1 MWLWSSYYD
10 ADTFSVLAEDNK
22 HNLSVLSSNIQWIH
36 SKFSELEG
44 FVDELSTLNNFKFKI
59 ICLQESWLSEND
71 DLSLI
76 QLKGY
81 DCIAQGKSCSN
92 KGGLITY
99 VDQHIKYEVLI
110 NLNTYGNWEGQL
122 IQVNGG
128 GLTQTFTIGNI
139 YRPPRSLNEN
149 YNEFVNEFSMV
160 VSSLKNNQKQNL
172 FLQEI
177 II

>member
-1 MWLWSSYYD
+1 M
-10 ADTFSVLAEDNK
+10 
-22 HNLSVLSSNIQWIH
+22 
-36 SKFSELEG
+36 SE
-44 FVDELSTLNNFKFKI
+44 T
-59 ICLQESWLSEND
+59 D

-81 DCIAQGKSCSN
+81 DCIAQGKSSSS

-99 VDQHIKYEVLI
+99 VDQHINYELVM
-110 NLNTYGNWEGQL
+110 NLNTYKNWEGQL

-149 YNEFVNEFSMV
+149 YNEFVNEF
-160 VSSLKNNQKQNL
+160 LNGYFILEK
-172 FLQEI
+172 
-177 II
+177 